1 MPILNHA
8 GHAATFRL
16 LLITIAPTLAAL
28 IPLAAPVAPRPQTNS
43 RSPSFVVASLQ
54 AGSLQH
60 AGFSQQAGSSQSG
73 AGAVISGEASAKD
86 VGLPLYPGSKRHKD
100 KDDSSTAANL
110 GLWGGGS
117 GFKLVVLKMESA
129 DSADKVAGFY
139 KKALAKYGPVLDCS
153 RPAASANDQNKSDSN
168 KSDSSKKLECGDD
181 KPDSGG
187 MLFKAGTKELQHIVG
202 IQPSGGAT
210 LFQIVYL
217 SAWGK
222 DEKK

>member
-16 LLITIAPTLAAL
+16 LRATIAPALAAL
-28 IPLAAPVAPRPQTNS
+28 IPLAAPATAPQQTDS
-43 RSPSFVVASLQ
+43 GSPSVVVASLQ
-54 AGSLQH
+54 AG
-60 AGFSQQAGSSQSG
+60 FSQHAGSSQSG

-153 RPAASANDQNKSDSN
+153 HPAASTSDKNKSDSN
-168 KSDSSKKLECGDD
+168 KSDASKTLECGDD

-202 IQPSGGAT
+202 IQPNGGAT
-210 LFQIVYL
+210 LFQLLYL

>member
-16 LLITIAPTLAAL
+16 LPVLIAPALAAL
-28 IPLAAPVAPRPQTNS
+28 IPLAAPATAPQQTDS
-43 RSPSFVVASLQ
+43 GSPSVVVASLQ
-54 AGSLQH
+54 AGSSQH
-60 AGFSQQAGSSQSG
+60 AGSSQSG

-153 RPAASANDQNKSDSN
+153 HPAASTSDKNKSDSN
-168 KSDSSKKLECGDD
+168 KSDSSKKIECGDD